1 MVTRLQAGQNVAL
14 ARVLPGASRVAVGL
28 GWNLVQGS
36 GPQTD
41 VVPAVIALGQDRKA
55 VSPQH
60 VAFFNQLT
68 ICDDAVGYEADGR
81 LSGGDRERV
90 AVDLA
95 AVPPN
100 VVTLVFVLYVNP
112 DLRNPG
118 TFDSLRSGHVRLVDR
133 SGVEVVRYDIDTK
146 GALGLSALVCV
157 ELYRH
162 QSAWKL
168 RAVGQ
173 GFTGGVREV
182 ATVFGLP

>member
-1 MVTRLQAGQNVAL
+1 MVTSLRPGQNVAL
-14 ARVLPGASRVAVGL
+14 ARMLPGASHVTVGL
-28 GWNLVQGS
+28 GWNVVQGS

-41 VVPAVIALGQDRKA
+41 VVPAVIALGQDDKA
-55 VSPQH
+55 VSPEH
-60 VAFFNQLT
+60 VAFFNQLAT
-68 ICDDAVGYEADGR
+68 CDDAVGYEADGR
-81 LSGGDRERV
+81 LSGGDCERV
-90 AVDLA
+90 SVDLA

-118 TFDSLRSGHVRLVDR
+118 TFDSLRSGHVRLLDR
-133 SGVEVVRYDIDTK
+133 SGVEVVRYDIDIR
-146 GALGLSALVCV
+146 GSLGLSALVCV

-162 QSAWKL
+162 QGAWKF

-182 ATVFGLP
+182 ATAFGLP